1 MQMYIDGNIVH
12 KTDNTPSVVQWYKIS
27 KSSSLE
33 TPKVLK
39 VVGQTISL
47 EYINDN
53 TDIDC
58 EVVTR
63 QLESNKTICTMR
75 YQIFQLILIE

>member
-12 KTDNTPSVVQWYKIS
+12 KTADNTPSVVQWYKIS

-47 EYINDN
+47 NILM
-53 TDIDC
+53 T
-58 EVVTR
+58 T
-63 QLESNKTICTMR
+63 Q
-75 YQIFQLILIE
+75 ILIVRL